1 MLYLIFFIA
10 YCRVMHSTNCSNS
23 NIYRSAVSRTAV
35 YQEGPGKNFAA
46 AMEKLQTEYPK
57 DQQER
62 NFGAEMEKLEK
73 ECEERMDAK
82 VAELMAN
89 IDKEI
94 PDVKKGTP
102 EEAEAVEDYLA
113 QK

>member
-1 MLYLIFFIA
+1 
-10 YCRVMHSTNCSNS
+10 
-23 NIYRSAVSRTAV
+23 
-35 YQEGPGKNFAA
+35 
-46 AMEKLQTEYPK
+46 
-57 DQQER
+57 
-62 NFGAEMEKLEK
+62 MEKLEK

-102 EEAEAVEDYLA
+102 EEAEAVENYIA

>member
-1 MLYLIFFIA
+1 MFKSAVVLAAALASASAFVPA
-10 YCRVMHSTNCSNS
+10 PRLSQPLPKLGST
-23 NIYRSAVSRTAV
+23 VSRTAV
-35 YQEGPGKNFAA
+35 YQE
-46 AMEKLQTEYPK
+46 K
-57 DQQER
+57 D
-62 NFGAEMEKLEK
+62 FGAQMEKLEK

-102 EEAEAVEDYLA
+102 EEAEAVENYIA